1 MTTPSVSIPSAMAEP
16 TADRVY
22 TVALIGEGISASFTP
37 PMHEREAEHLGLE
50 YHYETWDL
58 LTMPEGPADIGL
70 LLNQARDRG
79 LAALNITHPCKQRV
93 LKHLDELSPE
103 AAHLGAVN
111 LVLIRDG
118 RFIGHNTDWTG
129 FRAAVL
135 DGLPSI
141 AGSSVAQ
148 FGTGGAGAATA
159 YALLDLGVSTLT
171 LVDVD
176 AERALAAANTLQA
189 HFPSARVAA
198 ASAIDAPSILGQQQ
212 GVVHATP
219 TGMAEHPGVAFD
231 VTLLNPD
238 AWVADVVYRPLR
250 TELVEQAAA
259 AGHPVLDGGRM
270 AVGQAADS
278 IRLITGIEPNPERM
292 RQHFLDLLATEQ
304 AAQPAPAPNE
314 RASS

>member
-1 MTTPSVSIPSAMAEP
+1 MTTPSASIPSATTPAA
-16 TADRVY
+16 ADHII

-37 PMHEREAEHLGLE
+37 PMHEREAEHLGLH
-50 YHYETWDL
+50 YRYETWDL
-58 LTMPEGPADIGL
+58 LTMQESADDIGL
-70 LLNQARDRG
+70 LLDRARDRG

-93 LKHLDELSPE
+93 LAHLDELSPE

-176 AERALAAANTLQA
+176 SARALAAADSLQA
-189 HFPSARVAA
+189 NFPSARVTA
-198 ASAIDAPSILGQQQ
+198 ASAVDAPLFLGQQQ

-231 VTLLNPD
+231 VSLLNPD

-250 TELVEQAAA
+250 TQLIEQASA
-259 AGHPVLDGGRM
+259 AGHAVLDGGRM

-278 IRLITGIEPNPERM
+278 IRLITGIEPKPERM
-292 RQHFLDLLATEQ
+292 RKHFLELLANEQ
-304 AAQPAPAPNE
+304 AAQPASAMNE
-314 RASS
+314 GA